1 MSELYWIGRVG
12 AMDSALCWII
22 IILAIVGLVGL
33 FFSFLALMEEEEN
46 DFIIKLRR
54 YTKAS
59 LIAFV
64 SLLFIKVF
72 IPSTKEMYI
81 VYGVGGTIDY
91 IKQDSIANQLPH
103 KVIEACDKFLEQ
115 ELKEDNEE

>member
-12 AMDSALCWII
+12 AMDSALVVII
-22 IILAIVGLVGL
+22 IILAIVGLGGL
-33 FFSFLALMEEEEN
+33 LFSFAMIDELET
-46 DFIIKLRR
+46 DSIIKLRR
-54 YTKAS
+54 FTKAS

-64 SLLFIKVF
+64 LLLFIEVF

-81 VYGVGGTIDY
+81 IYGIGGTIDY
-91 IKQDSIANQLPH
+91 IKQDSVGNQLPH